1 MAKRIF
7 TIGNY
12 ILIDED
18 NGGFQIPI
26 TKGCEI
32 TRTATPYQLNSP
44 EQGGSSSEYYS
55 IAISDA
61 NNWYK
66 EDGSTA
72 YNSSTLLTFL
82 LENTS
87 FRSGGSASL
96 TTTHFGLIDYNDST
110 GAVSLTADTWTDVPN
125 DGLGAFT
132 NKTYKP
138 TLVSEVM
145 DNSTGYLDFSDLTL
159 GSQLVIRNDFS
170 ITPSTNNALLEVRY
184 LLGQGA
190 GEYPLLFWSERLD
203 NGSGISYQRVP
214 VFSIYMG
221 DNNTK
226 GGVGKLQVKLSTTG
240 TLTNAGSY
248 INIQLR

>member
-32 TRTATPYQLNSP
+32 TRTATHYQLNSP

-72 YNSSTLLTFL
+72 YNAATLLTFL

-87 FRSGGSASL
+87 FNSAGSSAV
-96 TTTHFGLIDYNDST
+96 TTSHFGFIDYNHS
-110 GAVSLTADTWTDVPN
+110 GADVSLVADTWTDVPN

-138 TLVSEVM
+138 TLVS
-145 DNSTGYLDFSDLTL
+145 
-159 GSQLVIRNDFS
+159 
-170 ITPSTNNALLEVRY
+170 
-184 LLGQGA
+184 
-190 GEYPLLFWSERLD
+190 
-203 NGSGISYQRVP
+203 
-214 VFSIYMG
+214 
-221 DNNTK
+221 
-226 GGVGKLQVKLSTTG
+226 
-240 TLTNAGSY
+240 
-248 INIQLR
+248 